1 MQGKPSV
8 LIVDDD
14 QTNVVLITTILSKIK
29 KYNIFSATNGCDA
42 LKIVKQKNISLIL
55 LDIVMPDMDG
65 FEVATFLKSREEYK
79 DIPIIFLTAESDTEH
94 IKKGFA
100 LGGKDYVTK
109 PFNLQVLVTRVDTHI
124 ALFNSTRRLKQRL
137 DDNIVLLEQY
147 KNVVDESDI
156 VSKTNARGIITYVN
170 QKFIDISGFSK
181 EELIGYSHNIVRHKD
196 MSTEIFN
203 EMWKTIKSKK
213 IWKGEVKNIKKNGG
227 YYVVESTIMPILDT
241 QGKIV
246 EYVSVRHDITDI
258 YDLNQE
264 IENTQKEV
272 IFTLGAV
279 GEARSKETGQHVKR
293 VAEYSYLLG
302 KLYGLDEIECDLI
315 KNASPMHDIGKVAI
329 PDNILNKPT
338 SLNEE
343 EFEIIKTHAQLG
355 FDMLKHSQ
363 RPILKAAATIAL
375 EHHEKYDGSGY
386 PLGKKG
392 DEIHIYGR
400 ISALADV
407 FDALGTNRVYKK
419 AWEFDKIIEL
429 LKAESSKHFDPKL
442 VELFLGNLPY
452 FITIREK
459 FK

>member
-1 MQGKPSV
+1 MKGKPSL

-14 QTNVVLITTILSKIK
+14 LTNITIITNILTRIK
-29 KYNIFSATNGCDA
+29 KYRIFSASNGQDA
-42 LKIVKQKNISLIL
+42 LEIVKQQNLSLIL

-65 FEVATFLKSREEYK
+65 FEVATYLKSQVEYK
-79 DIPIIFLTAESDTEH
+79 DIPIIFLTAESSTEQ

-124 ALFNSTRRLKQRL
+124 ELFNTSRKLKQRL
-137 DDNIVLLEQY
+137 DDNVILLEQY

-156 VSKTNARGIITYVN
+156 VSKTDAKGIITYVN
-170 QKFIDISGFSK
+170 KKFIDISGFSK
-181 EELIGYSHNIVRHKD
+181 EELIGHSHSIVRNHD
-196 MSTEIFN
+196 MPAKVFN
-203 EMWKTIKSKK
+203 EMWKTIRSKK
-213 IWKGEVKNIKKNGG
+213 IWKGEVKNTKKDGG
-227 YYVVESTIMPILDT
+227 YYVVESTIMPILDSY
-241 QGKIV
+241 GEIV

-279 GEARSKETGQHVKR
+279 GEARSQETGQHVKR

-302 KLYGLDEIECDLI
+302 ELYGLTQSECELI

-329 PDNILNKPT
+329 PDNILNKPS
-338 SLNEE
+338 SLNTD

-355 FDMLKHSQ
+355 FDMLQHSE

-400 ISALADV
+400 ISALVDV
-407 FDALGTNRVYKK
+407 FDALGTDRVYKK

-429 LKAESSKHFDPKL
+429 IKTESSNHFDPKL
-442 VELFLGNLPY
+442 VELFLDNLPD
-452 FITIREK
+452 FIAIREK
-459 FK
+459 FQ